1 MSTTTAT
8 FTIEQILLDRQFVHD
23 AVSTEAKKQMCA
35 KYGITSNKTKE
46 IEKAILAIGL
56 ELHKQNTTFTVT
68 EDVRVFD
75 LYWNRPESA
84 QKIREAFADESDSFI
99 RFYTERL
106 RKLYEQNHLRAR
118 WTLRPIS
125 YLTQILNERSKDNT
139 ERDALALALDVQM
152 KDFHDRFIKAH
163 LDYANWKFDHMF
175 QKYAEIKS
183 TRDIILKLNI
193 SDQKEVERLHKMIS
207 TFRVESRDFDKDYY
221 IERVRRDFEAEYLR
235 CLLMIADRVLTAK
248 MNTKQISVQNVS
260 SSDAKAFDIYVK
272 DDQRTM
278 HARSIW
284 CAEYS
289 EIVTPHWRFIIT
301 NA

>member
-8 FTIEQILLDRQFVHD
+8 FTIEQILLDRQFVHN
-23 AVSTEAKKQMCA
+23 AASTEAKKQMCA

-118 WTLRPIS
+118 GRCVRSLIS
-125 YLTQILNERSKDNT
+125 RRS
-139 ERDALALALDVQM
+139 
-152 KDFHDRFIKAH
+152 
-163 LDYANWKFDHMF
+163 
-175 QKYAEIKS
+175 
-183 TRDIILKLNI
+183 
-193 SDQKEVERLHKMIS
+193 
-207 TFRVESRDFDKDYY
+207 
-221 IERVRRDFEAEYLR
+221 
-235 CLLMIADRVLTAK
+235 
-248 MNTKQISVQNVS
+248 
-260 SSDAKAFDIYVK
+260 
-272 DDQRTM
+272 
-278 HARSIW
+278 
-284 CAEYS
+284 
-289 EIVTPHWRFIIT
+289 
-301 NA
+301 

>member
-1 MSTTTAT
+1 MSTKS
-8 FTIEQILLDRQFVHD
+8 FTITEILEDRQRVHD
-23 AVSTEAKKQMCA
+23 DASTEVKKQMCA

-46 IEKAILAIGL
+46 IEKAILAIGI

-84 QKIREAFADESDSFI
+84 HKIREAFAYEREAFI
-99 RFYTERL
+99 RFYLDRL
-106 RKLYEQNHLRAR
+106 QKQYDLNQLRGR
-118 WTLRPIS
+118 WILRPLKFIK
-125 YLTQILNERSKDNT
+125 QILNERTTDNT

-163 LDYANWKFDHMF
+163 LESANWKFDHMF

-183 TRDIILKLNI
+183 TRDIILKLNV

-207 TFRVESRDFDKDYY
+207 TFRVESRDFDKEYY

-235 CLLMIADRVLTAK
+235 CILMIADRVLTSK

-260 SSDAKAFDIYVK
+260 SNDAKAFDIYVK